1 MREEHFATPDPI
13 RFECSVTAGDIMI
26 TTADDGDS
34 TVLLDGPPELVNAMQ
49 VEMTGDRLVISE
61 PRGRLAD
68 LVTRP
73 RDSLQLRATVPHGSA
88 VLVKTESSDA
98 ALDGAFGPIEMQ
110 SASADLRVTGAVD
123 GDITVKSASGDVH
136 LPDVCGDVNVRGVS
150 GDLHADSIDGS
161 VTVTLVSGDVRIDS
175 LREGTVSVR
184 NVSGDIV
191 LGIAPG
197 SAVDLDA
204 TTASGDLISEVPLSD
219 APDGASNPM
228 IVIRGVTAS
237 GDLRVFR
244 ATHAPAL

>member
-161 VTVTLVSGDVRIDS
+161 VTVTLVSGDVRI
-175 LREGTVSVR
+175 E
-184 NVSGDIV
+184 
-191 LGIAPG
+191 IAPG